1 MSKAVKHNLSSGP
14 PCNPKVEMKQLTISQ
29 SAADS
34 DYVEIQGS
42 L

>member
-1 MSKAVKHNLSSGP
+1 
-14 PCNPKVEMKQLTISQ
+14 MKQLTISQ

-42 L
+42 LWYKILSVAEMTTK